1 MENHSYADGICQN
14 CGNIWTVLGSS
25 KPCPDARAKAMKPK
39 VKLIGKDGNAFF
51 IIGLVAKGLRDAG
64 QPEKAK
70 EFTTKAFA
78 AGYDALLQLAM
89 EYADIS

>member
-1 MENHSYADGICQN
+1 VRKHKRAAQREARGLPEFATRQQRQTPAAEGI
-14 CGNIWTVLGSS
+14 
-25 KPCPDARAKAMKPK
+25 KA
-39 VKLIGKDGNAFF
+39 AQQEQQ
-51 IIGLVAKGLRDAG
+51 AWDAG